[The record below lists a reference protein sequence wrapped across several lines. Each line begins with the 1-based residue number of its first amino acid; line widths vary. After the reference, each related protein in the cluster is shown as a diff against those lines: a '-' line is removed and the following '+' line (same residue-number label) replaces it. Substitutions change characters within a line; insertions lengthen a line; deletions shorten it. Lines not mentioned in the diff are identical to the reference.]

1 VLNPL
6 LMKKGLINF
15 KGLYG
20 DNNSVLLS
28 NFIHHESLE
37 TRSKMYDWEI
47 NEHLHTDLY
56 QLFIIKSGDG
66 ILVSENR
73 EINLQSPC
81 IISIPT
87 NTLHGFHFQ
96 SDICGDV
103 ITLSESFLESILKNS
118 PKLFMEINQL
128 QHLSFKENVAFF
140 KEINVFEEM
149 IRKELLEESVEKQI
163 VVQSLFQLLF
173 THIYR
178 FSLSLNELITSSDNR
193 TLRYFQAFQKS
204 IKQSF
209 QDAKSIEEY
218 AKELNITAVHL
229 NRICQKLVQKSA
241 LQIVQ
246 DYVINEAKKYLLN
259 TSYSISEVSYFLN
272 FKDPA
277 YFTRL
282 FKKQTGISPSDF
294 RKN

>member
-1 VLNPL
+1 
-6 LMKKGLINF
+6 MKKRLLNF

-47 NEHLHTDLY
+47 NEHFHTDLY
-56 QLFIIKSGDG
+56 QLFIIKYGEG
-66 ILVSENR
+66 ILLSENR
-73 EINLQSPC
+73 EIILKSPC
-81 IISIPT
+81 IITIPT

-96 SDICGDV
+96 SDIDGEV
-103 ITLSESFLESILKNS
+103 ITLSETFLESIFKNS
-118 PKLFMEINQL
+118 PKLFIEINQL
-128 QHLSFKENVAFF
+128 QHLSFKENVLFF
-140 KEINVFEEM
+140 TEIEVFEEM
-149 IRKELLEESVEKQI
+149 IRKELLEENIEKQTVI
-163 VVQSLFQLLF
+163 QSLFQLLF
-173 THIYR
+173 AHIYR
-178 FSLSLNELITSSDNR
+178 FSISTNELVTSSDNR
-193 TLRYFQAFQKS
+193 TLGYFQAFQKS

-209 QDAKSIEEY
+209 QDSKSIEAY

-259 TSYSISEVSYFLN
+259 TSYSISEVSFFLN

-282 FKKQTGISPSDF
+282 FKKQTGVSPSDF

>member
-1 VLNPL
+1 
-6 LMKKGLINF
+6 MKKGLINF

-20 DNNSVLLS
+20 DNNAILLS
-28 NFIHHESLE
+28 NFIHYESLE

-56 QLFIIKSGDG
+56 QLFIIQAGEG
-66 ILVSENR
+66 ILISENR
-73 EINLQSPC
+73 EITLQSPC
-81 IISIPT
+81 VITIPT

-96 SDICGDV
+96 SDICGEV
-103 ITLSESFLESILKNS
+103 ITFSESFLESCLKNS
-118 PKLFMEINQL
+118 PQLLMEINQL
-128 QHLSFKENVAFF
+128 NHLSFKDNVAFF
-140 KEINVFEEM
+140 ESINVFEEM
-149 IRKELLEESVEKQI
+149 IRKELYEENMEKQTVI
-163 VVQSLFQLLF
+163 QSLFQLIF

-178 FSLSLNELITSSDNR
+178 FSVSLNESKTSSDNR

-204 IKQSF
+204 IKQSI
-209 QDAKSIEEY
+209 QESKSIEDY

-229 NRICQKLVQKSA
+229 NRICQNLVQKSA
-241 LQIVQ
+241 LQLVQ
-246 DYVINEAKKYLLN
+246 DYLINEAKKYLLN

-282 FKKQTGISPSDF
+282 FKKQTGVNPSDF